1 MANGHGGRRPGAGRP
16 KGSKDPHTLEKQEYE
31 RQLRARIARD
41 QNEFYEALK
50 LAATGVTHLMAKD
63 KDGTSK
69 EVTDPAVM
77 LKVLN
82 SGELFYRLS
91 ARNPDVRAL
100 VNLFDRLCG
109 SATQQSH
116 VEVDGRLTY
125 EDLVAASWRTD
136 DGEKKELS

>member
-1 MANGHGGRRPGAGRP
+1 M
-16 KGSKDPHTLEKQEYE
+16 
-31 RQLRARIARD
+31 RARIARD
-41 QNEFYEALK
+41 QDEFYEALK

-82 SGELFYRLS
+82 SGHSFYRLS